1 MGEESSLSESRVPQ
15 ALVAASGALLFV
27 VILEAL
33 GRFRYIESLTGVDPI
48 IFTGEYLVGVATS
61 LPFVI
66 GVGYAGYWLT
76 KSSISPRRYRRVGIW
91 GVAGLVASLVI
102 NGAMIVVFT
111 VDATWLLVG
120 WLRWAVAI
128 GLGIGVAIGISE
140 ARAVDSAIEAER
152 AELQAEH
159 LEAQRDLL
167 EYLNSLLRHEVLNS
181 VNVISGYASLL
192 QEEHPSESRSHEY
205 GETIQEQSQ
214 DMSQVIQDV
223 RVLLDATHGT
233 ATFDP
238 VNLSEI
244 LREEVKKADR
254 TYDTAEIDA
263 SIPDDVFV
271 PADRLLR
278 RVFGNLLSNAVEHN
292 DSEIPVVTVTVTTTS
307 ETVRIEIADNGSG
320 IPDTAAETLFT
331 RPETGQPDH
340 GVGLYLVGK
349 LVENYRGRIELTAS
363 DSNGSV
369 FTVELPRVSPENPG
383 SGEGVPTAFTLTDA
397 EQP

>member
-1 MGEESSLSESRVPQ
+1 
-15 ALVAASGALLFV
+15 
-27 VILEAL
+27 
-33 GRFRYIESLTGVDPI
+33 
-48 IFTGEYLVGVATS
+48 
-61 LPFVI
+61 
-66 GVGYAGYWLT
+66 
-76 KSSISPRRYRRVGIW
+76 
-91 GVAGLVASLVI
+91 
-102 NGAMIVVFT
+102 MIVAFT
-111 VDATWLLVG
+111 VDSTWLVVG
-120 WLRWAVAI
+120 WLRWAAAI

-205 GETIQEQSQ
+205 GETIEEQSQ
-214 DMSQVIQDV
+214 DMSQVIHDV

-244 LREEVKKADR
+244 LREEVKKVDR

-263 SIPDDVFV
+263 SIPDDVLV

-292 DSEIPVVTVTVTTTS
+292 DSETPVISVTVTTTP

-331 RPETGQPDH
+331 RPETGRPDH

-349 LVENYRGRIELTAS
+349 LVENYRGRIDLTES
-363 DSNGSV
+363 GSNGSV
-369 FTVELPRVSPENPG
+369 FTVELPRVSSENSG
-383 SGEGVPTAFTLTDA
+383 SGGGVSTAFTLTDA
-397 EQP
+397 EHP